1 MTNRGCAKDPKR
13 TNPTYEV
20 MAFSNHAPDF
30 GPHPDDGK
38 VRRVNA
44 YRFRNRFLEKP
55 RDDDTL
61 EQGDLKDRIGRHAM
75 SADFFHAVAPW
86 YKVLC
91 LYNTNI
97 KQSPHVMEDTKVCLL
112 QEGADG
118 EEVELD
124 EDPVRKFVLSKFCA
138 CSADDVLSAK
148 EVKNVM
154 KAHFNVKLKDVVV
167 RMEAHGFVLKDSY
180 VHNAKRHVCYRFV
193 DGEPAK
199 PVGQKV

>member
-1 MTNRGCAKDPKR
+1 MGSFPGIFQESKHSPAK
-13 TNPTYEV
+13 
-20 MAFSNHAPDF
+20 
-30 GPHPDDGK
+30 
-38 VRRVNA
+38 
-44 YRFRNRFLEKP
+44 
-55 RDDDTL
+55 
-61 EQGDLKDRIGRHAM
+61 
-75 SADFFHAVAPW
+75 
-86 YKVLC
+86 
-91 LYNTNI
+91 TNI
-97 KQSPHVMEDTKVCLL
+97 KQSPHVMEDTKACLL

-180 VHNAKRHVCYRFV
+180 VHNTKRYVCYRFV

-199 PVGQKV
+199 PVGQKA